1 MKIKKVVLDKFLL
14 QLLIISL
21 YFGRINID
29 IGVTIKPYMIVT
41 ALIFFYIFKDIK
53 IRKLYKFEIYMIL
66 FILVYSLTALKF
78 IYPENHIR
86 YILAFIVLMI
96 FYFTIRSF
104 FERISMDVVKEKFIY
119 CTNISLAIS
128 LFYYFLGV
136 FAASKISNW
145 NNVRVY
151 GVLLDR
157 GIPRMIGFISD
168 DPNIFVFFITIGF
181 MYSLTNLKESNNNKL
196 LAILS
201 GACILLSFS
210 RGAYLAIGI
219 SIIFIML
226 IKGRISEKIK
236 SILVLLAISIGF
248 IYIAKLFGIDI
259 VDIVLSRFSNL
270 LSDRGSGRIELWR
283 NALKTFANNPIFG
296 IGINS
301 TIPYGISNYNN
312 SHYVHNTLLEVMS
325 EGGIISFSFLSIW
338 IVSLYR
344 YCFKIYKYNKREIFM
359 LGSYVALVCQ
369 MIFLSI
375 LYNEMFYF
383 FILLVCKFMV
393 YFDKEVKSMEEE

>member
-1 MKIKKVVLDKFLL
+1 
-14 QLLIISL
+14 
-21 YFGRINID
+21 
-29 IGVTIKPYMIVT
+29 
-41 ALIFFYIFKDIK
+41 
-53 IRKLYKFEIYMIL
+53 
-66 FILVYSLTALKF
+66 
-78 IYPENHIR
+78 
-86 YILAFIVLMI
+86 
-96 FYFTIRSF
+96 
-104 FERISMDVVKEKFIY
+104 MDVVKEKLIY

-226 IKGRISEKIK
+226 IKYQHS
-236 SILVLLAISIGF
+236 
-248 IYIAKLFGIDI
+248 YI
-259 VDIVLSRFSNL
+259 
-270 LSDRGSGRIELWR
+270 
-283 NALKTFANNPIFG
+283 
-296 IGINS
+296 
-301 TIPYGISNYNN
+301 
-312 SHYVHNTLLEVMS
+312 
-325 EGGIISFSFLSIW
+325 
-338 IVSLYR
+338 
-344 YCFKIYKYNKREIFM
+344 
-359 LGSYVALVCQ
+359 
-369 MIFLSI
+369 
-375 LYNEMFYF
+375 
-383 FILLVCKFMV
+383 
-393 YFDKEVKSMEEE
+393 